1 MVRSAAAQGAPLLGV
16 LPRSGVGEA
25 TDYKKCI
32 SEQQLLQ
39 EARKGNRA
47 VRKRARCD
55 EHAAEL
61 HALAAADAALGRMTA
76 PVPAGAEDGEGRVL
90 TPRFAVVQGC
100 KADGTPRVR
109 SIDDCTASR
118 INRATQPQEN
128 MRHNTVDAL
137 FEVAKG
143 ISQARGNARLQQ
155 RRECAA
161 RAQDGAREIGFYK
174 ADIDAAFRRV
184 AIRPDHRAYAWVA
197 YTVDGV
203 QMTSQHLAMPFGAG
217 ARMSCL
223 RRARAARRVRLA
235 K

>member
-1 MVRSAAAQGAPLLGV
+1 MGV
-16 LPRSGVGEA
+16 LPRSGIGEA
-25 TDYKKCI
+25 MEFKKCI
-32 SEQQLLQ
+32 SEQQLLE

-47 VRKRARCD
+47 VRKRARGD

-61 HALAAADAALGRMTA
+61 HALAMADALLGRMTA
-76 PVPAGAEDGEGRVL
+76 PVPADAGNDEGRVL

-100 KADGTPRVR
+100 EADGTPRVR

-118 INRATQPQEN
+118 INRATQPQEK

-137 FEVAKG
+137 FEVAKR
-143 ISQARGNARLQQ
+143 ISQVLGDARPQ
-155 RRECAA
+155 RRCECAV
-161 RAQDGAREIGFYK
+161 REQDGAREIGFYK

-197 YTVDGV
+197 YTVGEEK
-203 QMTSQHLAMPFGAG
+203 MISQHLAMPFGAG
-217 ARMSCL
+217 ARMLCL
-223 RRARAARRVRLA
+223 RRARVARRVRWA